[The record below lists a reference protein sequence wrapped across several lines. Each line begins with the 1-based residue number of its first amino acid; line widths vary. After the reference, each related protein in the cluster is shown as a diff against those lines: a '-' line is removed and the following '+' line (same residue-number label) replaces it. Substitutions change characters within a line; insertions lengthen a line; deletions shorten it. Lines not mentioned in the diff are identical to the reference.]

1 MTMASA
7 TTQKSMVLLTRLA
20 QEVFSRSTEDVLGI
34 TLKQYLLLRNLRD
47 HEGAQPQQTLCGSMH
62 MDPNYLV
69 LLLNDVEDGGLVE
82 RRRDPDDRRRHIVEL
97 TPAGDSALERAEVGM
112 QAIEDEVLSG
122 LSQKERVELGRML
135 SKALVEAE
143 SNGSG

>member
-1 MTMASA
+1 MGTA
-7 TTQKSMVLLTRLA
+7 TTTQGSMVLLTRLA
-20 QEVFSRSTEDVLGI
+20 QEVFRRSTEDVLGI
-34 TLKQYLLLRNLRD
+34 TLKQYMLLRNLRD

-69 LLLNDVEDGGLVE
+69 LLLNDVEEAGLVE

-97 TPAGDSALERAEVGM
+97 TPAGQASLERAEAGM
-112 QAIEDEVLSG
+112 QAVEDEVLSD
-122 LSQKERVELGRML
+122 LSAQERVELGRML
-135 SKALVEAE
+135 SKALAKTG